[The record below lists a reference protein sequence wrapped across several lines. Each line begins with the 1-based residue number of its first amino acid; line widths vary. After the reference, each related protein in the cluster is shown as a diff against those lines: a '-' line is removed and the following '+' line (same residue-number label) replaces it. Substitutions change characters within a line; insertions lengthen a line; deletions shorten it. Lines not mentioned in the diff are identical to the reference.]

1 MLTNQ
6 RSTYFSLLALM
17 LLIAVATGFAAGAN
31 PMYLGLVFGAIPA
44 VIFFFARFE
53 QAVIGLLILR
63 SALDP
68 FSGQQLPAV
77 FAIALNALTILY
89 VVVQLFA
96 GKRVRT
102 DKFWWLFAAWVALQ
116 GLWLILMYFGG
127 LGLDASYLSI
137 SVREWVRILSWLMIY
152 LLVMQLQDKIHP
164 KELISKLFLALIVP
178 STVALMQIFVPF
190 LLPAIFVGGGSDGAS
205 PVESVSRINGTLGHP
220 NTFATFLILFF
231 GLTLWKLGKAKE
243 KKWIWLSLLGML
255 AFLYASTKALFALG
269 MLGVFLLVYIAP
281 KLSIPKLVGGVLLF
295 GIAIALFGS
304 TEFGQQRL
312 ASLANTPLLNPNIDI
327 SRAILLS
334 TADGNSFNWRLAQ
347 WTFLLQ
353 AWQQHPIF
361 GYGLA
366 TSKFLTNLAAYAHN
380 DYVRALAEGGLV
392 GFAAFLLF
400 LMAQLIRLLQLFRVA
415 LPGSQQRN
423 LCLVLL
429 AVFAA
434 TLMGMLTENIWSHT
448 TLFFYWWT
456 LIAVV
461 GWNWDEKINNDELK
475 VRTYQ

>member
-1 MLTNQ
+1 MLANQ

-17 LLIAVATGFAAGAN
+17 LLIAVATGFVAGAN
-31 PMYLGLVFGAIPA
+31 PMYLGLVFGAVPA
-44 VIFFFARFE
+44 LIFFFARFE

-63 SALDP
+63 SSLDP
-68 FSGQQLPAV
+68 FSGQQLPAA
-77 FAIALNALTILY
+77 FAIALNSLTVLY
-89 VVVQLFA
+89 VVVQLLL

-116 GLWLILMYFGG
+116 GFWLILMNFGG
-127 LGLDASYLSI
+127 LGLDASYLPVSL
-137 SVREWVRILSWLMIY
+137 REWIRILSWLMVY
-152 LLVMQLQDKIHP
+152 LLVMQLQDTIHP
-164 KELISKLFLALIVP
+164 EKLISKLFLALIVP
-178 STVALMQIFVPF
+178 SSIAIGQIFVPF
-190 LLPAIFVGGGSDGAS
+190 LLPSVFTGGGGGEFGAS

-220 NTFATFLILFF
+220 NTFATFLLLFF
-231 GLTLWKLGKAKE
+231 GLTLWKLDKVKE
-243 KKWIWLSLLGML
+243 KRWFWLSLLGML
-255 AFLYASTKALFALG
+255 AFLYVSTKALFALG
-269 MLGVFLLVYIAP
+269 MLAIFLLVFIIP
-281 KLSIPKLVGGVLLF
+281 KLSVPKLVGGALLF
-295 GIAIALFGS
+295 GIAIALFAS
-304 TEFGQQRL
+304 SDFGHQRL
-312 ASLANTPLLNPNIDI
+312 GSLLNTPLLNPNIDI

-366 TSKFLTNLAAYAHN
+366 TSKYLTTLVAYAHN

-392 GFAAFLLF
+392 GFGAFILL

-415 LPGSQQRN
+415 PVDSQQRN
-423 LCLVLL
+423 LCLILL
-429 AVFAA
+429 AIFAA

-461 GWNWDEKINNDELK
+461 GWRWDE
-475 VRTYQ
+475 VRS

>member
-17 LLIAVATGFAAGAN
+17 LLIAVPIGFIAGAN
-31 PMYLGLVFGAIPA
+31 PMNLGLVFGAIPA

-68 FSGQQLPAV
+68 FSGQQLPAA

-89 VVVQLFA
+89 VVVQLLTR
-96 GKRVRT
+96 KRVRT
-102 DKFWWLFAAWVALQ
+102 DKFWWVFAAWVALQ
-116 GLWLILMYFGG
+116 GLWLVLMYFGG
-127 LGLDASYLSI
+127 LGLDASYLPISI
-137 SVREWVRILSWLMIY
+137 REWVRILSWLMIY
-152 LLVMQLQDKIHP
+152 LLVMQLQDKMHP
-164 KELISKLFLALIVP
+164 EQLVSKLFLALIVP

-190 LLPAIFVGGGSDGAS
+190 LLPAVFVGGGGDGGS

-220 NTFATFLILFF
+220 NTFATFLLLFF
-231 GLTLWKLGKAKE
+231 GLTLWKLGLAKE
-243 KKWIWLSLLGML
+243 RKWIWLSLLGML

-269 MLGVFLLVYIAP
+269 MLGVFLLVFIAP
-281 KLSIPKLVGGVLLF
+281 KLSVPKLVGGVLLF
-295 GIAIALFGS
+295 GIALALFGS

-347 WTFLLQ
+347 WTFLIQ
-353 AWQQHPIF
+353 AWQEHPIF

-366 TSKFLTNLAAYAHN
+366 TCKYLTTLVAYAHN

-392 GFAAFLLF
+392 GFGAFLLF
-400 LMAQLIRLLQLFRVA
+400 LMAQLIRLLQLFWIA
-415 LPGSQQRN
+415 PAGSGQRN
-423 LCLVLL
+423 LCLILI
-429 AVFAA
+429 AVFVG

-456 LIAVV
+456 LIAVA
-461 GWNWDEKINNDELK
+461 GWNWDEKIMNEELGGAGL
-475 VRTYQ
+475 